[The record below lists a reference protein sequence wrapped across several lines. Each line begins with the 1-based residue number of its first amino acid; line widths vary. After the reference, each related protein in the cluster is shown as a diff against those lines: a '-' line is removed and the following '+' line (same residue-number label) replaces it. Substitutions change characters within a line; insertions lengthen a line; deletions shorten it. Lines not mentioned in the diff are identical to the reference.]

1 MRQVLVGTTVALAL
15 VAFPVT
21 STVAAASQVAAS
33 PKVHTVTVG
42 SNPTD
47 VVLSG
52 RQSRAYVLNDGS
64 VSVLSLKTHRELAE
78 PGTGFHDQTAIGLV
92 RRGAAVYI
100 GTFDLKVVKVL
111 NTSTLKVTRSVRVG
125 LGATAIVAAGNKT
138 GQFAYVT
145 QLSAGGSSGHVV
157 VVRTSNAR
165 VVKRIKLGAGAQA
178 AEATRS
184 GHSVWVGSA
193 VSGRI
198 WVLSTRLQKVVRRI
212 TVRRS
217 GPVMS
222 IAFTPNGKRAW
233 VSGLG
238 GVSVVDVASGKLL
251 AFVPITRIFPHA
263 ADLNAGPV
271 ALNKSGTA
279 ALVVNSTF
287 PDNPARG
294 TVAVLNTR
302 TLRVTSRIRVGTE
315 PIGLAI
321 DGKHSKAYVTNFQD
335 DTVSYFTTPK

>member
-1 MRQVLVGTTVALAL
+1 MRQVLVGATVALTLA
-15 VAFPVT
+15 AFPVT
-21 STVAAASQVAAS
+21 SNMAAASQVAAS

-42 SNPTD
+42 SNPVA
-47 VVLSG
+47 VVLSD

-64 VSVLSLKTHRELAE
+64 VSVLSLRTHRELAE

-92 RRGAAVYI
+92 RRGAAAYI
-100 GTFDLKVVKVL
+100 GTFDLRVMKVL
-111 NTSTLKVTRSVRVG
+111 NTSTLKVTNTVRVG
-125 LGATAIVAAGNKT
+125 LGATAIVAAGTKK

-145 QLSAGGSSGHVV
+145 RLSAGGSSGRVA

-165 VVKRIKLGAGAQA
+165 VVKSIKLGAGAQS
-178 AEATRS
+178 AEATRN

>member
-1 MRQVLVGTTVALAL
+1 MRRALVGTAVALAL

-21 STVAAASQVAAS
+21 SAVAAASQVAAA

-47 VVLSG
+47 VVLSQ

-64 VSVLSLKTHRELAE
+64 VSVLSLKTHRQLAE

-92 RRGAAVYI
+92 RKGAAAYI
-100 GTFDLKVVKVL
+100 GTFDLRVLKVL
-111 NTSTLKVTRSVRVG
+111 NTSTLKVTRTVRVG
-125 LGATAIVAAGNKT
+125 LGATAIAAAGT
-138 GQFAYVT
+138 GAGQFAYVT
-145 QLSAGGSSGHVV
+145 QLAAGGSSGHVV

-165 VVKRIKLGAGAQA
+165 VVKRIKLGAGAQSA
-178 AEATRS
+178 AATRS

-198 WVLSTRLQKVVRRI
+198 WVVSTRLQKVVRRI
-212 TVRRS
+212 TVSRS

-222 IAFTPNGKRAW
+222 IAFTPSGKRAW

-238 GVSVVDVASGKLL
+238 GVSVVNVASGKLL

-263 ADLNAGPV
+263 ADLNAGPL
-271 ALNKSGTA
+271 ALNSSGTA
-279 ALVVNSTF
+279 ALVLNSTF

-294 TVAVLNTR
+294 TVAVINTR

-315 PIGLAI
+315 PTGLAI
-321 DGKHSKAYVTNFQD
+321 DGRRNTAYVTNFQD
-335 DTVSYFTTPK
+335 DTVSYFATPK

>member
-1 MRQVLVGTTVALAL
+1 MRQALVGGAVALAL
-15 VAFPVT
+15 AAFPLT
-21 STVAAASQVAAS
+21 STVAAASPVAAS
-33 PKVHTVTVG
+33 PRVHTVTVG

-47 VVLSG
+47 VVLSV

-92 RRGAAVYI
+92 RRGAAAYI
-100 GTFDLKVVKVL
+100 GTFDLKVIKVL
-111 NTSTLKVTRSVRVG
+111 NTSTLKVTNTVRVG
-125 LGATAIVAAGNKT
+125 LGATAIATAGTKT
-138 GQFAYVT
+138 GQFAYVA
-145 QLSAGGSSGHVV
+145 QLSAGGSSGRVV

-165 VVKRIKLGAGAQA
+165 VVRRIKLGAGAQS

-184 GHSVWVGSA
+184 GHSVWVGNA
-193 VSGRI
+193 VTGRI
-198 WVLSTRLQKVVRRI
+198 WVINTRLQKVARRI
-212 TVRRS
+212 SVRRS
-217 GPVMS
+217 GPVQS

-238 GVSVVDVASGKLL
+238 GVSVVNVASGKLL
-251 AFVPITRIFPHA
+251 AFVPITRIFPRA

-271 ALNKSGTA
+271 ALNSSGTA

-294 TVAVLNTR
+294 TVAVVNTR
-302 TLRVTSRIRVGTE
+302 TLRVMSRIRVGTE
-315 PIGLAI
+315 PTGLAI
-321 DGKHSKAYVTNFQD
+321 DGKHNTAYVTNFQD
-335 DTVSYFTTPK
+335 DTVSYFATPK